1 MEDTGGVVDVV
12 EGVGVGVGVDDGV
25 VLGGVDEGVDEMLSI
40 VEEMELGVIEVLLVT
55 GGGLLL
61 AIELDDGIEVLV
73 GDGDAWV
80 DVVGS
85 PGSVLVELVDIVN
98 CLSNTSFLGRLYI
111 AMSAKRNSIMVCG
124 HHVYVGEQHLCA
136 SYLKQGLTC
145 ATATQ
150 RVWCWTQKR
159 RCFVSGKSVG
169 RAPGDRAASLS
180 LVG

>member
-40 VEEMELGVIEVLLVT
+40 VEEMELGVIEVLLV
-55 GGGLLL
+55 
-61 AIELDDGIEVLV
+61 I
-73 GDGDAWV
+73 
-80 DVVGS
+80 
-85 PGSVLVELVDIVN
+85 VELVDIVN
-98 CLSNTSFLGRLYI
+98 CLSNTSFLGR
-111 AMSAKRNSIMVCG
+111 
-124 HHVYVGEQHLCA
+124 
-136 SYLKQGLTC
+136 LKQGLTC